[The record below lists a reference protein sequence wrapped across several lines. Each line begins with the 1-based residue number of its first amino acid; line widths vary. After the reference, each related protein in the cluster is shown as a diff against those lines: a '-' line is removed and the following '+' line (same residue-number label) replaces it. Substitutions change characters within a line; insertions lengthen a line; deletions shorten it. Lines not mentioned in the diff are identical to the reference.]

1 MDSDGLK
8 HRHHAA
14 TPQTQP
20 IPPEDLRAH
29 GPDAA
34 KAVHPAGPVKHG
46 GAMQALRMFLFA
58 VYFMGSCVCI
68 NVTQLIGAPLYFY
81 SKDWYYAWMAVT
93 KQHFGLLI
101 TTMTQWWSPT
111 TVRVSGD
118 ESVRGQLRQTED
130 GRLECDFPDRMVLI
144 ANHQIYTDW
153 LYLWW
158 IAYTSRMHGHLYIIL
173 KESLKYIPI
182 IGNGMQFFSFIFL
195 SRKWATDKPRFQ
207 HRLQKLNA
215 RHKGPMS
222 GDHDLDPMWLLIFPE
237 GTNLSQNG
245 RDSSARWAEKSSQN
259 DLRHALLPRSTG
271 LFFCL
276 HELKGTTE
284 WVYDCTMA
292 YEGVP
297 RGQYGQDIFTL
308 YSTYFQ
314 GRPPRSVNLHWR
326 RFAVKDIPLSSQTE
340 FEQWVLQRWR
350 EKDDLLEI
358 YLQTGR
364 FPADPEGVRYETGKG
379 INGWATLNKDKTIA
393 DGKGYIE
400 TEVRPKTP
408 IEFLQIFVPG
418 AAALLLWNVVSK
430 TWRLAK
436 TFTGGA

>member
-1 MDSDGLK
+1 MTAPWRTRESREYPCRIL
-8 HRHHAA
+8 
-14 TPQTQP
+14 
-20 IPPEDLRAH
+20 E
-29 GPDAA
+29 
-34 KAVHPAGPVKHG
+34 
-46 GAMQALRMFLFA
+46 
-58 VYFMGSCVCI
+58 
-68 NVTQLIGAPLYFY
+68 NVIL
-81 SKDWYYAWMAVT
+81 T
-93 KQHFGLLI
+93 KN
-101 TTMTQWWSPT
+101 S
-111 TVRVSGD
+111 
-118 ESVRGQLRQTED
+118 
-130 GRLECDFPDRMVLI
+130 
-144 ANHQIYTDW
+144 
-153 LYLWW
+153 
-158 IAYTSRMHGHLYIIL
+158 
-173 KESLKYIPI
+173 
-182 IGNGMQFFSFIFL
+182 
-195 SRKWATDKPRFQ
+195 
-207 HRLQKLNA
+207 
-215 RHKGPMS
+215 
-222 GDHDLDPMWLLIFPE
+222 
-237 GTNLSQNG
+237 
-245 RDSSARWAEKSSQN
+245 
-259 DLRHALLPRSTG
+259 
-271 LFFCL
+271 
-276 HELKGTTE
+276 
-284 WVYDCTMA
+284 
-292 YEGVP
+292 